1 MGSWESDWLSGSGGP
16 SGPCESCGSRW
27 DGGPWWV
34 RWVWGV
40 LVGLVGLVGRCAHGS
55 VGFGESAWLG
65 GSAWLCGSGLVCMG
79 CKVRLIL
86 GTFLLF
92 DLIQKYFQME
102 TLSLMI
108 KKN

>member
-1 MGSWESDWLSGSGGP
+1 MVGWFGGP
-16 SGPCESCGSRW
+16 SGSCESCGSF
-27 DGGPWWV
+27 
-34 RWVWGV
+34 
-40 LVGLVGLVGRCAHGS
+40 
-55 VGFGESAWLG
+55 GFGESGGLG
-65 GSAWLCGSGLVCMG
+65 GSGLVGMG

-108 KKN
+108 QKNLMIPKSLIV